1 MIKSRTKYFLSNL
14 EGCVCKVPDIKTCK
28 FTYII
33 QHQKFANTKYIDISP
48 SKNLN
53 IQILLVFQE
62 SYLRISM
69 SSLQYET
76 KSWPF
81 IDDEITIGR
90 PVLILDQ
97 INACENKGGINH
109 CAIAT

>member
-1 MIKSRTKYFLSNL
+1 
-14 EGCVCKVPDIKTCK
+14 
-28 FTYII
+28 
-33 QHQKFANTKYIDISP
+33 
-48 SKNLN
+48 
-53 IQILLVFQE
+53 
-62 SYLRISM
+62 M

-109 CAIAT
+109 CAIATRATKWRSMEPHSRLFLQ